1 MEQDSDDMNMRY
13 IKNNTTAPSERK
25 TGQETAG
32 GRRSITST
40 HLGIACFIVLII
52 SLAIAIGLRVQ
63 VLQMD
68 KNMTGLNG
76 KIQNMSETLEKTLR
90 NLRSV
95 CTVLRNCSESPCPSG
110 WKVHN
115 HHCYKFSTHKVNWDS
130 AKQQCV
136 SQNSH
141 LIFIN
146 TEQEQNFIIKS
157 IENNPGSHWIGL
169 TDRESEG
176 NWKWVDGSPVSFTRW
191 GQGEPNNM
199 HHNENCA
206 ITRGADWN
214 DYSCADQ
221 FPFICAKRALPCI
234 EAADIEKYC
243 S

>member
-1 MEQDSDDMNMRY
+1 MEQDTDYMNIRH

-76 KIQNMSETLEKTLR
+76 KIQNMSETLDKTLR

-95 CTVLRNCSESPCPSG
+95 CTVLRNCSESLCPSG

-115 HHCYKFSTHKVNWDS
+115 HHCYKLSTESKDWDS
-130 AKQQCV
+130 AKLQCE
-136 SQNSH
+136 SEHSH
-141 LIFIN
+141 LIIIN
-146 TEQEQNFIIKS
+146 TEQEQEEPPAAPPVVGGGNDSVTVDIGKPHYKS
-157 IENNPGSHWIGL
+157 RQESDKML
-169 TDRESEG
+169 QDR
-176 NWKWVDGSPVSFTRW
+176 SPAF
-191 GQGEPNNM
+191 
-199 HHNENCA
+199 
-206 ITRGADWN
+206 
-214 DYSCADQ
+214 
-221 FPFICAKRALPCI
+221 F
-234 EAADIEKYC
+234 
-243 S
+243 